1 MFFNQTIQLI
11 YVKIYFTSMKIKY
24 VSHAL
29 DSKKNNFECKWFSSI
44 YYIHVII
51 VENIIYKLNLK
62 YINTRRY
69 YAKNGLELNEPSWWF
84 NFSV

>member
-29 DSKKNNFECKWFSSI
+29 DSKKIILNVNDFLV
-44 YYIHVII
+44 YTIHM
-51 VENIIYKLNLK
+51 
-62 YINTRRY
+62 
-69 YAKNGLELNEPSWWF
+69 
-84 NFSV
+84 